1 MGSRAA
7 VKERKKVVTVA
18 TAVEPVEAPVEAP
31 TCQHHWVIETPHG
44 ALSNGRCK
52 RCGEEREFR
61 NSANDYIWDDDSSGS
76 GYGRWSTVRS
86 RPKAAADDGDTVA
99 ASGSDRGGAALAV

>member
-1 MGSRAA
+1 MASRAP
-7 VKERKKVVTVA
+7 VKERKKA
-18 TAVEPVEAPVEAP
+18 EKDPVEAI
-31 TCQHHWVIETPHG
+31 TCRHHWVIETPRG

-76 GYGRWSTVRS
+76 SYGRWSSVRS
-86 RPKAAADDGDTVA
+86 QPTKAVADDDMAA
-99 ASGSDRGGAALAV
+99 ASGSGREETALVV